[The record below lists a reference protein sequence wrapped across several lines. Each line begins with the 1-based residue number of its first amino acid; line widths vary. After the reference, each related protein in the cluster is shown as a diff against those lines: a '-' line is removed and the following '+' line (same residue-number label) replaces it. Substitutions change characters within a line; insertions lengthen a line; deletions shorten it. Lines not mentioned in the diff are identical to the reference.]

1 MGFSKEI
8 KLRNVMH
15 NFQLEDGL
23 LYETAVRKDKR
34 IDFSLVV
41 PDDLKVNALPSQRKW
56 SCRAS
61 TWNKQVMRANP
72 ASGLCYPNTMK
83 SEQSHTWSH
92 DGEPV
97 VGNVWISTTPISR
110 L

>member
-41 PDDLKVNALPSQRKW
+41 PDDLKVNALPS
-56 SCRAS
+56 
-61 TWNKQVMRANP
+61 
-72 ASGLCYPNTMK
+72 
-83 SEQSHTWSH
+83 
-92 DGEPV
+92 
-97 VGNVWISTTPISR
+97 
-110 L
+110 